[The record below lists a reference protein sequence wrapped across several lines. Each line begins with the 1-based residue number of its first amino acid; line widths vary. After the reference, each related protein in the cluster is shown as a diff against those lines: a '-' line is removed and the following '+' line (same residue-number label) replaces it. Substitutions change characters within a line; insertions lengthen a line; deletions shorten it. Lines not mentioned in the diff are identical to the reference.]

1 MFSQVMTDGYTM
13 LMSPGQGKLLSMAA
27 TARLIWLCACVRYW
41 PGRGLVYV
49 CPLLYVCTV
58 FNATESSSIY
68 FLSITVIHDI
78 SKQIQQRARFG
89 KIFVRW
95 HLPIAITSTYLGE
108 GCASSNV

>member
-1 MFSQVMTDGYTM
+1 MQLNQVQ
-13 LMSPGQGKLLSMAA
+13 S
-27 TARLIWLCACVRYW
+27 
-41 PGRGLVYV
+41 
-49 CPLLYVCTV
+49 
-58 FNATESSSIY
+58 Y